1 MPESKLPCAML
12 TARCPSG
19 AGVAAKCRTPAAG
32 KLVAG
37 VHHSAARCRIAK
49 AAAGTD
55 PAPGSPW
62 WRLSRFAPVE
72 TAGSQGIGKGPGRTE
87 ATMAK
92 TLIELKKT
100 DSILNELDQLHDAI
114 SRRAYDLF
122 RHHEGLPTD
131 PLDDW
136 LCAERDLVWRPAV
149 ALREKDGQIELLAAL
164 AGVNAADLDVR
175 VTPEE
180 ILITGKTEHHHEAR
194 HGTVHLCEFAPGRLF
209 RTVHLPERI
218 DPDSAKAE
226 LRNGMLHMTAA
237 VATAETQKIDVHAA

>member
-1 MPESKLPCAML
+1 LPD
-12 TARCPSG
+12 REGG
-19 AGVAAKCRTPAAG
+19 A
-32 KLVAG
+32 LVPILLLDG
-37 VHHSAARCRIAK
+37 LGRVRPDSLRSRQ
-49 AAAGTD
+49 
-55 PAPGSPW
+55 
-62 WRLSRFAPVE
+62 LSRWESGRALE
-72 TAGSQGIGKGPGRTE
+72 RTE

-92 TLIELKKT
+92 TLIGLKKT
-100 DSILNELDQLHDAI
+100 DSILDELDQLHDAI

-122 RHHEGLPTD
+122 RHHEGLPRD

-149 ALREKDGQIELLAAL
+149 ALREKDGQLELEAAL
-164 AGVNAADLDVR
+164 AGVNPADLDVR

-209 RTVHLPERI
+209 RAVHLPEPI
-218 DPDSAKAE
+218 DPDSVKAE

-237 VATAETQKIDVHAA
+237 VAAPATQKIDVHAA